1 MRTHVAIKM
10 MSNVHYTY
18 YFTGIMQDSDKK
30 IQGVFKDHSRT
41 KTKIFKEF

>member
-1 MRTHVAIKM
+1 MRKHVTNKM

-18 YFTGIMQDSDKK
+18 NFTVIMQDSDK
-30 IQGVFKDHSRT
+30 QMQEVFKDHSRT